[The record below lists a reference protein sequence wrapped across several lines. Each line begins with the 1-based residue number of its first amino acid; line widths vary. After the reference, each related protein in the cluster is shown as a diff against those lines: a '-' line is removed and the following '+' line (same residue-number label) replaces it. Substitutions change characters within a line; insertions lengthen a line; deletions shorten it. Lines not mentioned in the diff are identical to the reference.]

1 MCGGDPL
8 YVVLP
13 YFNYCGFKKRRTL
26 FIEFVN
32 RISRNHWIKIV
43 VVEMGKDLPSLPVSV
58 HHRISTGKPVWIKEN
73 LVNVAVE
80 RLPDTWKYMAWIDAD
95 ITFLNRQWARETI
108 NELKTHDVVQLFQSA
123 VNMGPDGEA
132 LKLDTSFAHK
142 YLSGSKYHKTDK
154 YGHWHPGY
162 AWACTNKA
170 WTQMGG
176 LVDWAILG
184 SGDRHLAM
192 SLIGRVHDSYHGG
205 VHEHYKALLDAFQTR
220 CKGMTIG
227 CVKGTIIHHWHGSL
241 ANRKYRERWLVL
253 VETKYDPLMD
263 IGLDHNGVLRLTKEG
278 VRLEQPL
285 ADYFVGRDE
294 DS

>member
-1 MCGGDPL
+1 MCGVDPL

-13 YFNYCGFKKRRTL
+13 YFNYCGFQKRRTL
-26 FIEFVN
+26 FIEFVK
-32 RISRNHWIKIV
+32 RISVNPWIKIV

-58 HHRISTGKPVWIKEN
+58 HHRITQGKPVWIKEN

-95 ITFLNRQWARETI
+95 ITFLNRHWARETVH
-108 NELKTHDVVQLFQSA
+108 ELKSHDVVQLFQSA

-132 LKLDTSFAHK
+132 LKLDTSFVHK

-170 WTQMGG
+170 WNQMGG

-192 SLIGRVHDSYHGG
+192 SLIGKVHDSYHGG
-205 VHEHYKALLDAFQTR
+205 VHENYKMLLDAFQSR
-220 CKGMTIG
+220 CHGLTLG

-241 ANRKYRERWLVL
+241 TNRKYRERWLVL
-253 VETKYDPLMD
+253 VDTKYDPLID
-263 IGLDHNGVLRLTKEG
+263 IGLDTNGVLRLTKDG
-278 VRLEQPL
+278 NRLEQPL
-285 ADYFVGRDE
+285 KDYFVGRDE